1 MGGLW
6 YVIIV
11 FFALF
16 FLRLPIATVLICS
29 TIVGLWFAPTA
40 IPLSTLPT
48 TLWQGVNHFVLM
60 AIPFF
65 ILMGDLALASGVTQR
80 LVNLA
85 KAFVGHI
92 AGGLAHVGV
101 IVNIIMAGMSGSDL
115 ADAAATGRLLI
126 PAMQR
131 SGYPVG
137 YAASLIAGAATI
149 GPLIPPSIAFILF
162 AAATDE
168 SVGRLF
174 LGGAIPG
181 AMLGLFLMVQAYF
194 VAKRNGYPREER
206 MPYGERVKATVVGLP
221 VLVIPSWCWAASSPA
236 LLPTSRCARRD
247 RGDHGWRVSL
257 SRAQRA
263 TPARCFRP
271 ALVGS
276 VFIIIAAAA
285 APVSADPLRAADS
298 LAAWMTSSPA
308 IPCCSCWS
316 MNVIFSSWGLSRHRT
331 DPARVRAAADADGQV
346 ARHRHRHFGVLAVF
360 NLLIGLVTPPY
371 GLTMFLL
378 CRIANISL
386 QEFWHYRWPIF
397 LTMLFALVLCTQ
409 SATDDLAAEP
419 GDAPGSPA
427 AGAASSCR

>member
-11 FFALF
+11 FFVLF
-16 FLRLPIATVLICS
+16 FLRLPIAMVLICS
-29 TIVGLWFAPTA
+29 TMVGLWFAPTPIA
-40 IPLSTLPT
+40 LSTLPT
-48 TLWQGVNHFVLM
+48 TLWQGVNHFVLL

-65 ILMGDLALASGVTQR
+65 ILMGDLALTSGVTQR

-206 MPYGERVKATVVGLP
+206 VSYAERIKATVVGLP
-221 VLVIPSWCWAASSPA
+221 VLAIPIIVLGSILA
-236 LLPTSRCARRD
+236 
-247 RGDHGWRVSL
+247 GI
-257 SRAQRA
+257 A
-263 TPARCFRP
+263 TPTEAAVLGVIAVIVVGGFVYRELSVATFGRQM
-271 ALVGS
+271 LSTLRTVGS
-276 VFIIIAAAA
+276 VFIIIASAA
-285 APVSADPLRAADS
+285 VFGRVLTLYGAADS
-298 LAAWMTSSPA
+298 LATWMTSLTTNPLRFLVA
-308 IPCCSCWS
+308 I
-316 MNVIFSSWGLSRHRT
+316 NVIYLILGCFLDTVPILLVFVPLLMPTVKTLGIDT
-331 DPARVRAAADADGQV
+331 V
-346 ARHRHRHFGVLAVF
+346 HFGVLTVF

-378 CRIANISL
+378 CRMANISL
-386 QEFWHYRWPIF
+386 QEFWRFQWPIF
-397 LTMLFALVLCTQ
+397 LTMLFALALCTLFPPL
-409 SATDDLAAEP
+409 TTWLPNLAMP
-419 GDAPGSPA
+419 TK
-427 AGAASSCR
+427 